1 MFKSL
6 QARKYFYV
14 IFPLFIGSIIA
25 YLDRVNVAFAALT
38 MNQDMGF
45 SAEQFGMGAGIL
57 FFGYM
62 LFGVPGTLIAE
73 RKGPRVWLAIILIV
87 WGAVL
92 ALMAF
97 MQNAIQFYILRFL
110 LGACEASFFPVV
122 YAIIMP
128 RWFNPQER
136 PAAMSLFLSSM
147 LLSGVIGAPLAGWLL
162 DVSIWELK
170 GWQTLFILEA
180 IPAIVL
186 GIAYLYCLP
195 DLPKDATWLSAEEKE
210 LLVREYEQEVAAK
223 NSVQKF
229 TIWES
234 FKNKKVLKLSGIY
247 FLWMTGFWG
256 FNFWMPTVLKSV
268 SGWSNTQTGWLIAIP
283 MAIAFIGFNLWGI
296 SSSKSGEKRWHMA
309 LPLFMGA
316 IAMAA
321 GPFVTDPWISLA
333 LVSVSALGLYV
344 GLGVWWSYP
353 TTFLSGSAAA
363 AATSLINSIG
373 LTSGWAGPYFTG
385 YMKDMTGSFQG
396 AYIGMGISIALAA
409 IFILTLDNGTVTVI
423 QKTQWCERCKDV
435 IKPTKL

>member
-1 MFKSL
+1 MLKNL
-6 QARKYFYV
+6 QARKYFYI
-14 IFPLFIGSIIA
+14 IFPLFIGSIMA

-38 MNQDMGF
+38 MNKDMGF

-62 LFGVPGTLIAE
+62 LFGVPGALIAE
-73 RKGPRVWLAIILIV
+73 RKSPRVWLAIILVV

-92 ALMAF
+92 AFMAF
-97 MQNAIQFYILRFL
+97 MQNAMQFYILRFL

-128 RWFNPQER
+128 RWFNTKER

-162 DVSIWELK
+162 DVSVLGLK
-170 GWQTLFILEA
+170 GWQSLFLLEA
-180 IPAIVL
+180 FPAIAL
-186 GIAYLYCLP
+186 GIGYLYCLP
-195 DLPKDATWLSAEEKE
+195 DWPKDANWLSPEEKQ
-210 LLVREYEQEVAAK
+210 LLTTEYEQEITAK
-223 NSVQKF
+223 NAVRKF
-229 TIWES
+229 TVWES
-234 FKNKKVLKLSGIY
+234 CKDKKVLKLCGIF

-268 SGWSNTQTGWLIAIP
+268 SGWSNSQMGWLIAIP
-283 MAIAFIGFNLWGI
+283 MTIAFIGFILWGM

-321 GPFVTDPWISLA
+321 GPFVTDPWFSLA
-333 LVSVSALGLYV
+333 LVTVSALGLYI

-373 LTSGWAGPYFTG
+373 CTSGWAGPYFTG
-385 YMKDMTGSFQG
+385 YIKDMTGSFQG
-396 AYIGMGISIALAA
+396 AYIGMAVSIAIAGL
-409 IFILTLDNGTVTVI
+409 FLLTLDNGLVTVSTE
-423 QKTQWCERCKDV
+423 KRYNAMSDAK
-435 IKPTKL
+435 KA